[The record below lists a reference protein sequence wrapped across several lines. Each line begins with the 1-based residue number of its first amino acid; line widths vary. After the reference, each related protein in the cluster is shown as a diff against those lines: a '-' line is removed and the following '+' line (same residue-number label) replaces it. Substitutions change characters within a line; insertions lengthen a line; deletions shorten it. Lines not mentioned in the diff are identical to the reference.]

1 MITGAILDFD
11 GTIFDSM
18 HVWNKAGERYL
29 FGKGRMPAPGLKERL
44 KALSLFQSACCLKE
58 DYELADSPQ
67 EIMAEINALVEEE
80 YFFTVQPK
88 VGVAD
93 FLEGLRLR
101 GVRMLIATATERYQV
116 EAALKRCQL
125 SHFFQDILT
134 CTQLGTSK
142 TEPLIFQEG
151 ARRLESRIPGT
162 LVVED
167 ALHAVQTAVA
177 AGFPTLAV
185 YDAFETRQ
193 EKLQELADLYL
204 HSYNNLQ
211 PVWTYLS
218 KIQEEK

>member
-11 GTIFDSM
+11 GTLFDSM

-29 FGKGRMPAPGLKERL
+29 FGKGRMPAPELKERL

-151 ARRLESRIPGT
+151 VRRLESRIPGT

>member
-1 MITGAILDFD
+1 MISGAILDFD
-11 GTIFDSM
+11 GTLFDSM
-18 HVWNKAGERYL
+18 HVWNSAGERYL
-29 FGKGRMPAPGLKERL
+29 SSKGRAPAPGLKERL
-44 KALSLFQSACCLKE
+44 KRLSLFQSACCLKE

-67 EIMAEINALVEEE
+67 EIMAEINALVEAE
-80 YFFTVQPK
+80 YLLTVQPK
-88 VGVAD
+88 AGVAD
-93 FLEGLRLR
+93 FLDGLRQR
-101 GVRMLIATATERYQV
+101 GVRLLIATATERYQV
-116 EAALKRCQL
+116 EAALERCQL
-125 SHFFQDILT
+125 SQFFQDILT

-151 ARRLESRIPGT
+151 ARRLDCEAAEA

-185 YDAFETRQ
+185 YDAFEPQQ

-204 HSYNNLQ
+204 HSYNDLQ
-211 PVWTYLS
+211 PVWSYLS